1 MKKYRTSKIYGDFY
15 ENKQRPL
22 VVVIGGS
29 RAGLPVNISDKLFD
43 YLKSNFNVLLLAYFG
58 KEGLNESL
66 ERIPMEYFINS
77 IEFIIKEYGLDDEK
91 IIIIG
96 QSKGGEAALLL
107 TNYINSAATIA
118 LVASC
123 YVFQGLPKKF
133 DLESFKEPKSS
144 WSYNGKE
151 LPYIK
156 FQFNKDILKD
166 SINGNFCS
174 CYEKS
179 IKNNF
184 NEEAYID
191 INNYK
196 GKVFLISEGN
206 DKYWPSKE
214 MSQIIFDNSYNK
226 CDLKYVSMDLPGHYL
241 LKYDESVDE
250 IIKYLNTFI

>member
-1 MKKYRTSKIYGDFY
+1 MKQYRTSKFYGDFY
-15 ENKQRPL
+15 GNNKSPL

-29 RAGLPVNISDKLFD
+29 RAGLPANISDKLFD

-58 KEGLNESL
+58 KDELNESL
-66 ERIPMEYFINS
+66 ERIPLEYFINS
-77 IEFIIKEYGLDDEK
+77 IEFIKKEYGLVDEE

-123 YVFQGLPKKF
+123 YVFQGLPKSF
-133 DLESFKEPKSS
+133 DLENFKEPKSS
-144 WSYNGKE
+144 WSYGGKE

-156 FQFNKDILKD
+156 FQFDKDILKD
-166 SINGNFCS
+166 AMNGKFCS

-179 IKNNF
+179 IESNF
-184 NEEAYID
+184 NDEAFID

-214 MSQIIFDNSYNK
+214 MSQIIFDNNFDK
-226 CDLKYVSMDLPGHYL
+226 GNIKHISMNLPGHYL
-241 LKYDESVDE
+241 LKYDESVEE